1 MEELCSREPEFGLML
16 EMVNAIVV
24 RWNFLFVNVV
34 LQDVTIS
41 YFLFSA
47 LIRTED
53 HAIVHMNHLNKS
65 CEKRIKYLNW

>member
-34 LQDVTIS
+34 LQDVTIL